1 MAAQRSSHWVRRRTV
16 SELLTL
22 MQLLCH
28 SKAIEIRL
36 SPWNGIVAL
45 SERLQPKGR
54 RDVARLFF
62 LE

>member
-1 MAAQRSSHWVRRRTV
+1 VAAQRSSHWVRRRTV

-45 SERLQPKGR
+45 SERLQPK
-54 RDVARLFF
+54 
-62 LE
+62 